1 MKMPLFEDVA
11 ASFFFPMTSDCCP
24 MTSSSPRSFAT
35 FAALAVNLSERIGA
49 AGPHRPTGIK
59 EVGKMPTLLED
70 TGGPPVPLFEEVES
84 LFQHLRD
91 SAFWRLF
98 PSR

>member
-1 MKMPLFEDVA
+1 MKIPLFEDVA